1 MSRLIWATAALAA
14 IVVGQAQD
22 NDARNLI
29 QSAEQAIR
37 RAQFAEADTLYA
49 KAAAL
54 GDQPAIAPA
63 LLYLGVRALGQ
74 GNRLAAEGFFQRV
87 VKVDPRGPQAGP
99 ALSWLATMRTPPLK
113 ATSVLAVLLPG
124 DAAEA
129 EDLFKQALAVEN
141 PQSVDAVDTMR
152 KYAVFLRSQGRPEEA
167 TEMENRA
174 GEAQRA
180 GTTSRFTIQP
190 SALGAGVF
198 RVGGGVSA
206 PKLLKKTE
214 PEYTEG
220 ARKGK
225 IQGVVILGVDISPDG
240 SAGNFE
246 VIRSLEPG
254 LDQKAIDAVQQ
265 WRFQPGKK
273 DGSPVT
279 VRATIEVNF
288 RLM

>member
-14 IVVGQAQD
+14 IAVGQTQD
-22 NDARNLI
+22 KDARNLI
-29 QSAEQAIR
+29 QSADQAVR

-99 ALSWLATMRTPPLK
+99 ALSWLATMRAAAGHAPDL
-113 ATSVLAVLLPG
+113 LAPLLPG

-129 EDLFKQALAVEN
+129 EDLFKQALAAEN
-141 PQSVDAVDTMR
+141 PQSLESAETLR
-152 KYAVFLRSQGRPEEA
+152 RYAMFLRSQGRREEA

-174 GEAQRA
+174 GEAQR
-180 GTTSRFTIQP
+180 GVTTSRFAIQP
-190 SALGAGVF
+190 PALGAGVY

-206 PKLLKKTE
+206 PKLLKKME

-220 ARKGK
+220 ARAGK
-225 IQGVVILGVDISPDG
+225 IQGTVVLGVDIAPDG
-240 SAGNFE
+240 TAGNFE

-265 WRFQPGKK
+265 WRFQPGMK
-273 DGSPVT
+273 DGAPVT

>member
-1 MSRLIWATAALAA
+1 MTLIWATAALAA
-14 IVVGQAQD
+14 IAVGQAQD

-29 QSAEQAIR
+29 QSAEQAVR

-87 VKVDPRGPQAGP
+87 VKVDPKGPQAGP
-99 ALSWLATMRTPPLK
+99 ALSWLATMRAPAGHAPGF
-113 ATSVLAVLLPG
+113 LAPLLPG
-124 DAAEA
+124 DAAET
-129 EDLFKQALAVEN
+129 EDLFKRALAVEN
-141 PQSVDAVDTMR
+141 PQSVEAAETLR
-152 KYAVFLRSQGRPEEA
+152 RYATFLRSQGRREEA
-167 TEMENRA
+167 TEMESRA

-180 GTTSRFTIQP
+180 MTTSRFTVQAA
-190 SALGAGVF
+190 ALGAGVF

-206 PKLLKKTE
+206 PKLLKKME

-220 ARKGK
+220 ARAGK
-225 IQGVVILGVDISPDG
+225 IQGTVLLGVDIAADG
-240 SAGNFE
+240 TAGNFE

-265 WRFQPGKK
+265 WLFQPGMK
-273 DGSPVT
+273 DGALVT

>member
-14 IVVGQAQD
+14 IVIGQAQD
-22 NDARNLI
+22 NDAGSLI
-29 QSAEQAIR
+29 QSAEQAVR

-49 KAAAL
+49 KAAAI

-74 GNRLAAEGFFQRV
+74 GNRLAAEGFFQGV
-87 VKVDPRGPQAGP
+87 LKVDARGPQAGP
-99 ALSWLATMRTPPLK
+99 ALSWLATMRTPALR
-113 ATSVLAVLLPG
+113 AAGVLAPLLPG

-141 PQSVDAVDTMR
+141 PQSVEAVETLR
-152 KYAVFLRSQGRPEEA
+152 RYAVFLRTQGRREEA
-167 TEMENRA
+167 AEIENRA

-180 GTTSRFTIQP
+180 GTTSRFTVQP
-190 SALGAGVF
+190 AALGAGVYK
-198 RVGGGVSA
+198 VGSGVSA

-220 ARKGK
+220 ARAGK
-225 IQGVVILGVDISPDG
+225 IQGTVVLGVDISPDG
-240 SAGNFE
+240 TAGNFE
-246 VIRSLEPG
+246 VLRTLEPG

-265 WRFQPGKK
+265 WRFQPGMKA
-273 DGSPVT
+273 GAPVT

>member
-1 MSRLIWATAALAA
+1 MSRLIWTTLALTAIAA
-14 IVVGQAQD
+14 GQAQE

-29 QSAEQAIR
+29 QSAEQSVR

-87 VKVDPRGPQAGP
+87 VKVDPKGPQAGP
-99 ALSWLATMRTPPLK
+99 ALSWLATMRAPAGKGPL
-113 ATSVLAVLLPG
+113 APLLPG

-129 EDLFKQALAVEN
+129 EDLYKQALVVEN
-141 PQSVDAVDTMR
+141 PQSVEAAETLR
-152 KYAVFLRSQGRPEEA
+152 RYATFLRAQGRREEA

-174 GEAQRA
+174 GEAQRS
-180 GTTSRFTIQP
+180 GTTSRFSVQGP
-190 SALGAGVF
+190 ALGTGVY

-206 PKLLKKTE
+206 PKLLKKME

-220 ARKGK
+220 ARAGK
-225 IQGVVILGVDISPDG
+225 IQGTVVLGIDITPDG
-240 SAGNFE
+240 MATNFE
-246 VIRSLEPG
+246 VVRSLEPG

-265 WRFQPGKK
+265 WLFQPGMK
-273 DGSPVT
+273 DGALVT